1 MSYGQIPFPL
11 LYLCRTV
18 FFMQCRIYLGGEMA
32 RDPAYVDLKKTVVRD
47 SKGRRITDEYIR
59 KSLKE
64 SEEDI
69 RQFYA
74 GRPSLSEEGVV
85 SPKVSVRLPVKL
97 HKLAKKKA
105 KQKGLSLSDLTRLAL
120 EKYLA

>member
-1 MSYGQIPFPL
+1 
-11 LYLCRTV
+11 
-18 FFMQCRIYLGGEMA
+18 MQCQVYLGEEMA
-32 RDPAYVDLKKTVVRD
+32 REPDYVDLKKTVVRD

-59 KSLKE
+59 KSM
-64 SEEDI
+64 EELEPFL
-69 RQFYA
+69 QQLYA
-74 GRPSLSEEGVV
+74 GRPSLSKEGVI
-85 SPKVSVRLPVKL
+85 SPRVSVRLPVKL